1 MLRQV
6 AKLKTGFSEGQVV
19 RRNGRYTL
27 TLYGDVAFHKLAN
40 PIFKKIKTK
49 ISNLPKP
56 ANIEITYGGE
66 YEKSIE
72 TYGPF
77 TKSLVASIILIFFI
91 LLFQFKSVRLA
102 LLVMCT
108 MPLSLIGG
116 ALGLIIIGYP
126 FGMTSFV
133 GFIGLFGIVVRNGV
147 ILITY
152 ANELEK
158 GGMSLKDA
166 AIAAGKRRMRPI
178 FLTASAAAVG
188 VIPLITSGSL
198 LWGPLGTVICFG
210 LIGSTIL
217 TLYVLPVAY
226 WKFSPE
232 HKEKKNV

>member
-1 MLRQV
+1 
-6 AKLKTGFSEGQVV
+6 
-19 RRNGRYTL
+19 
-27 TLYGDVAFHKLAN
+27 
-40 PIFKKIKTK
+40 
-49 ISNLPKP
+49 
-56 ANIEITYGGE
+56 
-66 YEKSIE
+66 
-72 TYGPF
+72 
-77 TKSLVASIILIFFI
+77 
-91 LLFQFKSVRLA
+91 
-102 LLVMCT
+102 
-108 MPLSLIGG
+108 
-116 ALGLIIIGYP
+116 
-126 FGMTSFV
+126 MTSFV

-152 ANELEK
+152 AHELER

-232 HKEKKNV
+232 HKEQSDEK